1 MNGIHEVVGSTPI
14 GSTKLKESRIF
25 TLRLW
30 LAVEAG
36 LWSKPSDESPVTDF
50 LRSTYGDS
58 CIIRHSGES
67 RNPEVLHYPQLLN
80 VSF

>member
-1 MNGIHEVVGSTPI
+1 MAFMRSSVRARSGPPSWTN
-14 GSTKLKESRIF
+14 SRIF
-25 TLRLW
+25 TLRFW

-36 LWSKPSDESPVTDF
+36 LWSKPSGESPVTVF